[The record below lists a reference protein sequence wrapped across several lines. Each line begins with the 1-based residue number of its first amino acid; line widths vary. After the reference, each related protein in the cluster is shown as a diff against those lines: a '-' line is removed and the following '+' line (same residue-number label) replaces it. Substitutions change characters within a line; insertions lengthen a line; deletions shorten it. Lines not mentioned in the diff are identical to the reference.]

1 MNLHEIHEVFEAML
15 ENDSH
20 WMDAAEES
28 ARFYT
33 GSFGTG
39 QWEEADLQT
48 LRAEG
53 RPPLQ
58 LNIILPKVNLVTG
71 VERQGRSSWKA
82 RPVESDDE
90 NEAMLTTALL
100 YHLDRNRKLQSL
112 FSRVFK
118 DGVITGRGWIDV
130 CVEPGKYYDGELT
143 IKRESWANVHIDPE
157 CRTPDTKDWNYLA
170 RTKYLTLNQLRSMY
184 PDVVGEMETVES
196 FMDLPAEIGQEIGSY
211 YRNAEPINPA
221 YHLDPAHRKVR
232 VLEMWNREYE
242 KEHFIINKASARI
255 SPNVFETNRS
265 AEN

>member
-1 MNLHEIHEVFEAML
+1 MNLHEVHEVFEAML

-82 RPVESDDE
+82 RPIESDDE

-100 YHLDRNRKLQSL
+100 YDLD
-112 FSRVFK
+112 
-118 DGVITGRGWIDV
+118 
-130 CVEPGKYYDGELT
+130 
-143 IKRESWANVHIDPE
+143 
-157 CRTPDTKDWNYLA
+157 
-170 RTKYLTLNQLRSMY
+170 
-184 PDVVGEMETVES
+184 
-196 FMDLPAEIGQEIGSY
+196 
-211 YRNAEPINPA
+211 
-221 YHLDPAHRKVR
+221 
-232 VLEMWNREYE
+232 
-242 KEHFIINKASARI
+242 
-255 SPNVFETNRS
+255 
-265 AEN
+265 